1 MGWCQCGHHDG
12 MVSGGSDHT
21 AQYFCYISMF
31 QTAEQLELDHLALA
45 LLLSAKLEVLGP
57 LDGTLIL
64 PLAIRTLQPQN
75 QLLGSLGLLP
85 QDGLGLATES
95 LLLAIVPASALGL
108 LGLGGLLVLGHLH
121 LDVLVALGAEGVTT
135 FGHVNHGEASLDL
148 L

>member
-1 MGWCQCGHHDG
+1 MTKYLSYFN
-12 MVSGGSDHT
+12 VSDRSGR
-21 AQYFCYISMF
+21 
-31 QTAEQLELDHLALA
+31 QTTEQLELDHLSLA
-45 LLLSAKLEVLGP
+45 LLFSAELVVFGP

-64 PLAIRTLQPQN
+64 PLALRALQPQY

-85 QDGLGLATES
+85 QDGLGLTSES

-108 LGLGGLLVLGHLH
+108 LGLGGLLVLSHLH

-148 L
+148 LL

>member
-1 MGWCQCGHHDG
+1 MV
-12 MVSGGSDHT
+12 VSGGSDHT

-31 QTAEQLELDHLALA
+31 QTAEQLELDHLAL
-45 LLLSAKLEVLGP
+45 
-57 LDGTLIL
+57 
-64 PLAIRTLQPQN
+64 
-75 QLLGSLGLLP
+75 LP
-85 QDGLGLATES
+85 QDGLGLATKS

-148 L
+148 LL